1 MNINLYSN
9 IYKLCDDMLEVLN
22 SYEKRLDQEK
32 KDIDTNLENDC
43 QKHFGISYAEF
54 EKLDSDG
61 RFKLLTK
68 NIN

>member
-1 MNINLYSN
+1 MNISLYKN
-9 IYKLCDDMLEVLN
+9 INKLCNDILEELN
-22 SYEKRLDQEK
+22 NFEKTLDQKK
-32 KDIDTNLENDC
+32 KDIDTNLENCC

-54 EKLDSDG
+54 EKLDSDS